1 MSLYASGTW
10 YDHED
15 YNIGNLNDITIASTS
30 RALTATPI
38 RYMPDK
44 TSNAT
49 DAFRVCLFYESS
61 NGSVSV
67 LLGKQ
72 VDQGQHLYGN
82 DQAQLSWTWQDMTSR
97 LSNAYP
103 GSRLAPPFAVSHVQF
118 EGPGYPT
125 NGTFQPFQ
133 VYLFDWHNYTDFF
146 PLQYY
151 PDNDTFE
158 SCKSPT
164 GAEVKAIVDLTK
176 DSSDLDPLD
185 LAPNSNETALMQASD
200 IFVPTGGLGFGL
212 WVKGTKLIMLAFG
225 GSLMVP
231 DNGAPSQKAP
241 ASPFPFAR
249 FAAIND
255 TAFYLYHQI
264 NSSVFAEDVWD
275 SGALDW
281 VSSTNI
287 SISTWN

>member
-1 MSLYASGTW
+1 
-10 YDHED
+10 
-15 YNIGNLNDITIASTS
+15 
-30 RALTATPI
+30 
-38 RYMPDK
+38 MPDK

-61 NGSVSV
+61 DGSVSV

-72 VDQGQHLYGN
+72 VDQGYLDWN
-82 DQAQLSWTWQDMTSR
+82 EQAQLSWTWQDMTSR
-97 LSNAYP
+97 LSNVRP
-103 GSRLAPPFAVSHVQF
+103 GTRFAPPFAVSHLSFQ
-118 EGPGYPT
+118 ETGLPT
-125 NGTFQPFQ
+125 NSTFQAVQ

-151 PDNDTFE
+151 ADNNTFE

-164 GAEVKAIVDLTK
+164 GAEVKAIIDLTK
-176 DSSDLDPLD
+176 VPNLMDPLD
-185 LAPNSNETALMQASD
+185 LAPASNETALIQTSD
-200 IFVPTGGLGFGL
+200 IFVPDGLGFGL

-275 SGALDW
+275 SGAFDW
-281 VSSTNI
+281 VSSKNI
-287 SISTWN
+287 SISIWN